1 MASGPPPH
9 LIVNLLHRHIFRQVV
24 VATLMAVGV
33 FVFVLV
39 LGNVMREVLD
49 RMASGEIDLP
59 TFIYLLALLI
69 PGVIPYALPLG
80 LLTAVLLV
88 VGRICA
94 QREYTAMRA
103 AGLSLWSLA
112 APILFAACL
121 GVLLCLAINFEYAP
135 AADRAY
141 KSALADYVRHN
152 PTRLFQPGV
161 DVRQFSGYLIHIG
174 GRDGDELKTLKVF
187 KLDDHN
193 RVTDAIHANRGHID
207 YDPRT
212 DVITLVLQDGA
223 AQSFNRTDPENML
236 DQTAPGIAFGELR
249 EPLLLNTLL
258 GAPPTFSKLSLQT
271 FTELLT
277 LRDAPPPNNAHPT
290 AKETAI
296 WRMEVQM
303 QIQRD
308 FAGAFSVLALAL
320 LGLPLSLRVGRA
332 ENFANLTL
340 ALGLALL
347 YYFMLFSISLL
358 RTHPELRPDLLLW
371 LPNFIFEGLGGWLL
385 YRAAQR

>member
-1 MASGPPPH
+1 
-9 LIVNLLHRHIFRQVV
+9 VNLLHRYIFRQVA

-59 TFIYLLALLI
+59 MFFYLLALLI

-88 VGRICA
+88 VGRFCA
-94 QREYTAMRA
+94 QREYIAMRS

-121 GVLLCLAINFEYAP
+121 SVLLCLLINFDYAP
-135 AADRAY
+135 AADRTY
-141 KSALADYVRHN
+141 KLALVNYVRDN

-161 DVRQFSGYLIHIG
+161 DVRQFSGYIIHIG
-174 GRDGDELKTLKVF
+174 SRDGDELKSLWVW
-187 KLDDHN
+187 KLDDQG
-193 RVTDAIHANRGHID
+193 RVTDSLHANHGHID
-207 YDPRT
+207 YDPKSK
-212 DVITLVLQDGA
+212 VITLVLQDGA
-223 AQSFNRTDPENML
+223 AQSFNRADPENML
-236 DQTAPGIAFGELR
+236 DQTPPGTPFTEVR
-249 EPLLLNTLL
+249 EPLLLTTLL
-258 GAPPTFSKLSLQT
+258 PPAPTFSKLSLLT
-271 FTELLT
+271 MSELLER
-277 LRDAPPPNNAHPT
+277 RDEPPPNVPHPT
-290 AKETAI
+290 ARQTEV
-296 WRMEVQM
+296 WRMDVQM

-308 FAGAFSVLALAL
+308 FAGAFSILALAL

-332 ENFANLTL
+332 ESFANLAL

-347 YYFMLFSISLL
+347 YYFLLFSVSLL

-371 LPNFIFEGLGGWLL
+371 LPNFIFEALGGWLL
-385 YRAAQR
+385 YRAARR